1 MSTVPKLEVRNA
13 TTQFGSLVAVSNV
26 SMVVQPGD
34 LRAVIGPNG
43 AGKTTFFNLITGF
56 FPPTSGEILLDGQ
69 TINHIPAAGR
79 VKLGMGRTFQITEI
93 FPELTVRENARIA
106 VETGLGFSLRAWL
119 NAADKKKVAD
129 ASDEVMTMANL
140 TSKADRLVGE
150 LSHGDQRS
158 AEIAMALA
166 LKPTLLLL
174 DEPTAGMGDE
184 ETFQVTGLI
193 RRLHRDSKY
202 TIVLIE
208 HDMRVVF
215 HLADYISV
223 LAEGKLL
230 AEGTPAEIA
239 ANEHVQN
246 AYLGKAE

>member
-13 TTQFGSLVAVSNV
+13 TKQFGSLVAVSNV
-26 SMVVQPGD
+26 SMVVQPGE